1 MKNIKILF
9 LILFLIFFS
18 CRTKKVTRTY
28 RYEIRDY
35 NGYYFQYYEPPT
47 YNSVPYKKDSLI
59 IEKRK

>member
-1 MKNIKILF
+1 MKKIKILF
-9 LILFLIFFS
+9 LILFFLGCS
-18 CRTKKVTRTY
+18 TKKITRTY

-59 IEKRK
+59 IERIK

>member
-1 MKNIKILF
+1 M
-9 LILFLIFFS
+9 FLIFFS